1 MIFGFEGL
9 AKSCK
14 LVWHLH
20 EWHGVVIWG
29 VEKRE
34 GGRMR
39 YPVSP
44 GSPSSEAE
52 EEKEVAHAIPPS
64 DHTNDSLAPKP
75 LFPLC
80 FFSKA

>member
-1 MIFGFEGL
+1 M
-9 AKSCK
+9 CM
-14 LVWHLH
+14 
-20 EWHGVVIWG
+20 HGVVIWG

-39 YPVSP
+39 YPLSP

-64 DHTNDSLAPKP
+64 DRTNDSLPPTLQDTTLDRHLLETQAIIVA
-75 LFPLC
+75 C
-80 FFSKA
+80 YSTITDQ